1 MQEKIVEFENISFSY
16 GKNEVLDNINFYI
29 EKGDFIGIIG
39 PNGSAKST
47 LMKVMIGIL
56 KPDKGRVRLFNED
69 IKDFKDF
76 TKVGYISQNVRDINP
91 RFPATVE
98 EIVESNLYSQLGFL
112 KISNKNIKEK
122 TYEVLRIVGMEEY
135 KDTLIGKLSGG
146 QKQRVFIARSLINN
160 PEILF
165 MDEPLVGIDIGSQKK
180 LYSLMD
186 KLNKDYNITLAMV
199 SHDIGTIKNRANK
212 IFILGNKK
220 LYVHDSDKI
229 KSEDLLKEIY
239 NDDLKV

>member
-1 MQEKIVEFENISFSY
+1 
-16 GKNEVLDNINFYI
+16 
-29 EKGDFIGIIG
+29 
-39 PNGSAKST
+39 KST

>member
-76 TKVGYISQNVRDINP
+76 TKVGCISQNVRDINP

-165 MDEPLVGIDIGSQKK
+165 MDEPLVGVDIGSQKK
-180 LYSLMD
+180 FYSLMD

-212 IFILGNKK
+212 IFVLGNKK

>member
-1 MQEKIVEFENISFSY
+1 MKERIVEFENISFSY
-16 GKNEVLDNINFYI
+16 GKNEVLDNINFHI

-56 KPDKGRVRLFNED
+56 KPDIGRVKLFNED
-69 IKDFKDF
+69 LKDFKDLHR
-76 TKVGYISQNVRDINP
+76 VGYISQNVRDINP

-98 EIVESNLYSQLGFL
+98 EIVESNLYSQLGLL

-122 TYEVLRIVGMEEY
+122 THEVLRIVGMEEY

-165 MDEPLVGIDIGSQKK
+165 MDEPLVGVDIGSQKK
-180 LYSLMD
+180 FYSLMD
-186 KLNKDYNITLAMV
+186 KLNKDYNITLVMV

-229 KSEDLLKEIY
+229 KLEKLLKEIY

>member
-165 MDEPLVGIDIGSQKK
+165 MDEPLVGIDIGS
-180 LYSLMD
+180 
-186 KLNKDYNITLAMV
+186 
-199 SHDIGTIKNRANK
+199 KNS
-212 IFILGNKK
+212 I
-220 LYVHDSDKI
+220 V
-229 KSEDLLKEIY
+229 
-239 NDDLKV
+239 

>member
-199 SHDIGTIKNRANK
+199 SHDI
-212 IFILGNKK
+212 
-220 LYVHDSDKI
+220 
-229 KSEDLLKEIY
+229 
-239 NDDLKV
+239 

>member
-122 TYEVLRIVGMEEY
+122 TCEVLRIVGMEEY

-199 SHDIGTIKNRANK
+199 SHDIGTIKNRAKK